1 MEHSMQK
8 FAFAT
13 LAVAGLAASAMAHD
27 VVMVAQ
33 SPTGQLVGYNRQHH
47 PALLE
52 PSAFSELTG
61 WVATDFGF
69 EALAF
74 DDPDADLF
82 VANPGADIGFRL
94 LSADGVDV
102 KRDNGVAGFMAINEL
117 YLLGNPYFHVHPIFQ
132 TQTPD
137 FDSPVSITVQ
147 LIDRNNIHA
156 DSAPITMRFQ
166 AVPTPGALGLLGLA
180 GLASRRRR
188 A

>member
-33 SPTGQLVGYNRQHH
+33 SPTGQLIGFNEQHH

-52 PSAFSELTG
+52 PSAFSDLTG
-61 WVATDFGF
+61 WIATDFGF

-74 DDPDADLF
+74 DAPEIDLYSP
-82 VANPGADIGFRL
+82 NSSADIGFRL
-94 LSADGVDV
+94 LASNGVDI
-102 KRDNGVAGFMAINEL
+102 KRDNGVAGVMGINEL
-117 YLLGNPYFHVHPIFQ
+117 YLLGNPYFHVHPVFQ
-132 TQTPD
+132 TESPN
-137 FDSPVSITVQ
+137 FDSPVSVTVQ
-147 LIDRNNIHA
+147 LVDRNNILA
-156 DSAPITMRFQ
+156 DSAPITIQFQ
-166 AVPTPGALGLLGLA
+166 AVPAPGALGLLGLA